1 MSVLQEWLPSANV
14 RCECCKSRPAL
25 FIGLLL
31 SFRED
36 QNQGHWYPSVLNN
49 AQVQDFLDIY
59 TNLPEGESPS
69 VKEFTLT
76 VYAPQDCGS
85 LYGWKIE
92 RVLLPGR
99 HAKFHFTSHLQGNNK
114 YEGSQGFTSTFV
126 NLIFLGSLQQMLM
139 ASPLLR
145 KLPVADHTSF
155 MSTALPLM
163 RLQIS
168 MALSVSNVPRMDIGR

>member
-14 RCECCKSRPAL
+14 RCVYCKSRPAL
-25 FIGLLL
+25 FIGPL

-36 QNQGHWYPSVLNN
+36 QNQGHWYSSVLDN
-49 AQVQDFLDIY
+49 AQVQDFLDNY
-59 TNLPEGESPS
+59 TNLSKGDSPS

-76 VYAPQDCGS
+76 VYAPGDCGS

-99 HAKFHFTSHLQGNNK
+99 HAKFHSTSHFQRNNK
-114 YEGSQGFTSTFV
+114 YEGWQGFTSTFA
-126 NLIFLGSLQQMLM
+126 NLIFLGSLQQIYM
-139 ASPLLR
+139 ASPLPR
-145 KLPVADHTSF
+145 KVPVVDHTSS

-168 MALSVSNVPRMDIGR
+168 MALSISNVPHMDIGR